1 MVSFSLLT
9 SILLFALCFFMLLL
23 FSGFHPCPLCL
34 HCPRV
39 CSRCGCC
46 TALRRKQNRCSKPL
60 GQVVRPAP
68 PTYGS
73 RWVRLFLNWASPDY
87 PIAYLRSGRR
97 AGGTSPADVSPV
109 ACPSL
114 LMELLPCAR
123 TTEQLEGHTL
133 LPTAR
138 RMGTGRRGFAVEWS
152 KKLLYMSIQNE
163 TCSLC
168 QEHRKIQYWTSH
180 TKQHKTFNFHLHLWW
195 RYKTNM

>member
-1 MVSFSLLT
+1 
-9 SILLFALCFFMLLL
+9 MLLP

-39 CSRCGCC
+39 RSRCGCC
-46 TALRRKQNRCSKPL
+46 TALRRKQNRCSSPL
-60 GQVVRPAP
+60 GQLVRPAP

-73 RWVRLFLNWASPDY
+73 RWVRLYPNWASPDY
-87 PIAYLRSGRR
+87 PIGYSRSGRR

-114 LMELLPCAR
+114 LTEPLPCAR
-123 TTEQLEGHTL
+123 TMERPGGRTSS
-133 LPTAR
+133 PTAR

-152 KKLLYMSIQNE
+152 KKQFCLSIQDE

-168 QEHRKIQYWTSH
+168 QEHRKIRVCLTPSS
-180 TKQHKTFNFHLHLWW
+180 TKPLAVVYGKPH
-195 RYKTNM
+195 R